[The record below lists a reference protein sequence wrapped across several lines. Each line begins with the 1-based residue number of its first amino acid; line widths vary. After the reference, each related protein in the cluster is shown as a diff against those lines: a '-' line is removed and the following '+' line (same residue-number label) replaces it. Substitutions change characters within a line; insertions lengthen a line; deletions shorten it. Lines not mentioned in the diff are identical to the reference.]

1 MHNGG
6 GSRSRPV
13 GTRVHAFEAG
23 VSMGQ
28 APRKTENLL
37 MRRVALLAIL
47 SIFSNP
53 AHAHN
58 YWANGKKVP
67 DWVKGACCGPADVHK
82 LTMSNVHS
90 APWNEDY
97 LIVDGYK
104 EPIRKATA
112 LPSEDGFVWIFYK
125 DDVNTP
131 SGQSAVYC
139 LFVPMDE

>member
-1 MHNGG
+1 
-6 GSRSRPV
+6 V
-13 GTRVHAFEAG
+13 G
-23 VSMGQ
+23 VSKRQ
-28 APRKTENLL
+28 ATRKAENAIMKRL
-37 MRRVALLAIL
+37 ALLALL
-47 SIFSNP
+47 SLFPNL
-53 AHAHN
+53 AQAHN
-58 YWANGKKVP
+58 YWANGEKVP

-82 LTMSNVHS
+82 LTMSNVHT

-97 LIVDGYK
+97 LIVDGYN

-131 SGQSAVYC
+131 GGQSRVYC

>member
-1 MHNGG
+1 ML
-6 GSRSRPV
+6 SKQ
-13 GTRVHAFEAG
+13 AFRW
-23 VSMGQ
+23 V
-28 APRKTENLL
+28 
-37 MRRVALLAIL
+37 RRRAKRRISSETGRFTCDL

-53 AHAHN
+53 AHAHT
-58 YWANGKKVP
+58 YWANGKKIP
-67 DWVKGACCGPADVHK
+67 DWVKGACCGPADVQK
-82 LTMSNVHS
+82 LTMSNVHT

-125 DDVNTP
+125 DDVDTP

>member
-1 MHNGG
+1 MSQTTH
-6 GSRSRPV
+6 
-13 GTRVHAFEAG
+13 
-23 VSMGQ
+23 
-28 APRKTENLL
+28 KTENAI

-47 SIFSNP
+47 SFYP
-53 AHAHN
+53 DLAHAHN
-58 YWANGKKVP
+58 YWDNGKKVP

-82 LTMSNVHS
+82 LTMSNVHT

-97 LIVDGYK
+97 VIVDGYK